1 MHEPSTKRQEHESA
15 VIIKEIIGKWF
26 FLLYAIVY
34 TSFIL
39 INIFNPSF
47 MGIDIGGLNMAI
59 VFGFGLILL
68 AILLAFAYNHI
79 STRTEQLLNKDENEE
94 KILKEGGSNT

>member
-1 MHEPSTKRQEHESA
+1 MHEPSTKRQENESA